1 MSEEAPET
9 REEDVRAA
17 ARVIGLD
24 LTPEQVARVSVAL
37 ARNAEMAALVM
48 ALALPDG
55 VEPAAIFR
63 P

>member
-1 MSEEAPET
+1 MSEEAPT
-9 REEDVRAA
+9 TPEEDVRAA
-17 ARVIGLD
+17 ARRIGLD

-55 VEPAAIFR
+55 VESVAVFR